1 MSKFCSTSSVK
12 LSYCLRALNCLIVY
26 RIFSTKSTLFLD
38 FFSFLSKKLFSKT
51 KKWANS
57 SRIYPYIHIFYTP
70 IIKAIYPRRKPIV
83 EPTATS
89 SGVCPFTI
97 RTFETSNLPF
107 SIILF
112 IASPCFPFE
121 KRTFIES

>member
-1 MSKFCSTSSVK
+1 MSKFCSASSVK
-12 LSYCLRALNCLIVY
+12 LSCCLRALNCLIVY

-38 FFSFLSKKLFSKT
+38 FFSFLLKNTFRRLK
-51 KKWANS
+51 NGQ
-57 SRIYPYIHIFYTP
+57 IHPEFTHIFIFYTP